1 MRARSLKSLLTR
13 QWMLFATCVGLLFA
27 AAGLLLLFVLED
39 SFIDRQLEAAAR
51 TVASGSPG
59 LTRLPIEY
67 SVYPVAEVPLDIH
80 ARLPFARVGEPF
92 EMRRAD
98 RRHVH
103 VLLIDT
109 PRDGRLAVVYDVTDQ
124 LTVSPR
130 LGSGLILVLGLTL
143 ATLLAATVLARSFVA
158 RVTRQAGY
166 LADTIRSSRDPKTL
180 RELARD
186 QQVLEFQH
194 LLEMHAEIWEAQL
207 SAVEDERQ
215 TLAYLGHELRTPLQ
229 SAQTSLALL
238 SRQRDDEAAFDRL
251 QRAVSRLTR
260 ASGAALWL
268 ATERQPDLSVSMPL
282 LPVLQRVAA
291 ELSPLAQRAGQEFEI
306 EVPASVSFR
315 GPDEIAETILA
326 NLLLNAIQHGSPGS
340 ISMRAEADALVI
352 TNPDLHGP
360 PSGGFG
366 FGLEI
371 VRRLAERIGWTVE
384 VSTSTGS
391 ASTRVRAW
399 CQRKDI

>member
-124 LTVSPR
+124 LTVSR
-130 LGSGLILVLGLTL
+130 GSD
-143 ATLLAATVLARSFVA
+143 
-158 RVTRQAGY
+158 QA
-166 LADTIRSSRDPKTL
+166 
-180 RELARD
+180 
-186 QQVLEFQH
+186 
-194 LLEMHAEIWEAQL
+194 
-207 SAVEDERQ
+207 
-215 TLAYLGHELRTPLQ
+215 
-229 SAQTSLALL
+229 
-238 SRQRDDEAAFDRL
+238 
-251 QRAVSRLTR
+251 
-260 ASGAALWL
+260 
-268 ATERQPDLSVSMPL
+268 
-282 LPVLQRVAA
+282 
-291 ELSPLAQRAGQEFEI
+291 
-306 EVPASVSFR
+306 
-315 GPDEIAETILA
+315 
-326 NLLLNAIQHGSPGS
+326 
-340 ISMRAEADALVI
+340 
-352 TNPDLHGP
+352 
-360 PSGGFG
+360 
-366 FGLEI
+366 
-371 VRRLAERIGWTVE
+371 
-384 VSTSTGS
+384 
-391 ASTRVRAW
+391 
-399 CQRKDI
+399 